1 MKSVQWMDV
10 LQILATI
17 VGLGLAYM
25 IALGCF
31 VRDATQRVND
41 CCGEET
47 YRPAADAAVPGSAVL
62 HSVLGVEAGGPT
74 GCADAG
80 TRTAA
85 FRFGSA
91 LFAAGSGLPLFGHH
105 RPGESNEYL
114 GETPLIAGEA
124 VLKQCI
130 RQKIALRMPVRRA
143 IKIYDGSER
152 QEKFAA
158 LCFRESAEEGEQI
171 RFLGSRQKV
180 ERSGL
185 EKPFS

>member
-10 LQILATI
+10 LQILATT

-31 VRDATQRVND
+31 VRDATQRKRLLRGGDVSP
-41 CCGEET
+41 GH
-47 YRPAADAAVPGSAVL
+47 ADAAVPGSAVL

-74 GCADAG
+74 GCADAD

-105 RPGESNEYL
+105 RPENRMNTWE
-114 GETPLIAGEA
+114 
-124 VLKQCI
+124 K
-130 RQKIALRMPVRRA
+130 LRLSP
-143 IKIYDGSER
+143 G
-152 QEKFAA
+152 
-158 LCFRESAEEGEQI
+158 
-171 RFLGSRQKV
+171 
-180 ERSGL
+180 
-185 EKPFS
+185 KPS

>member
-41 CCGEET
+41 YCGEET
-47 YRPAADAAVPGSAVL
+47 YRPAMQMLLCLAAPFYIVYWAWRQADRL
-62 HSVLGVEAGGPT
+62 

-91 LFAAGSGLPLFGHH
+91 LFAVGSGLPLFGHH
-105 RPGESNEYL
+105 RPGKSNEYL
-114 GETPLIAGEA
+114 GETPLI
-124 VLKQCI
+124 
-130 RQKIALRMPVRRA
+130 
-143 IKIYDGSER
+143 
-152 QEKFAA
+152 
-158 LCFRESAEEGEQI
+158 
-171 RFLGSRQKV
+171 
-180 ERSGL
+180 SG
-185 EKPFS
+185 KPS

>member
-47 YRPAADAAVPGSAVL
+47 YRPAMQMLLCLAAPFYIVYWAWRQADRL
-62 HSVLGVEAGGPT
+62 
-74 GCADAG
+74 DAL
-80 TRTAA
+80 TRARA
-85 FRFGSA
+85 PQLSDFGSA

-124 VLKQCI
+124 VLKRCI
-130 RQKIALRMPVRRA
+130 QQKIALRMPVRRA
-143 IKIYDGSER
+143 IKIY
-152 QEKFAA
+152 KP
-158 LCFRESAEEGEQI
+158 I
-171 RFLGSRQKV
+171 RK
-180 ERSGL
+180 SG
-185 EKPFS
+185 